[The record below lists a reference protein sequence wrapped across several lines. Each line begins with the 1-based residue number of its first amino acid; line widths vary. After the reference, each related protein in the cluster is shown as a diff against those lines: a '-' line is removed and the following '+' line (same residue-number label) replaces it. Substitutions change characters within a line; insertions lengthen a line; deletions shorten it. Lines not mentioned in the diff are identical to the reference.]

1 MGDESTDVEQRLLH
15 ILEEAIEQEICE

>member
-1 MGDESTDVEQRLLH
+1 MEDESTDVNQRLLH

>member
-1 MGDESTDVEQRLLH
+1 MGDESTDVKQRLLH